1 MTSDQNEN
9 LAALR
14 CACAPAKS
22 PRLRLVQGFAAAV
35 LAGVLLQSPARATGD
50 FYEEPL
56 QTLSDYLRLD
66 QLPAKT
72 TKQVIDETSPE
83 AAEAPDLDVPKELLG
98 LMKKPGAE
106 ALAAIDKM
114 MLGARLRASND
125 VISMLHDVRDVF
137 AGPANA
143 TETAEYLD
151 WRIGQADRFGVSF
164 DAAKPPKETDA
175 SPPPLNPE
183 LVADIER
190 HLIKASPA
198 LKPHWLYLRGA
209 VEYRSHNIA
218 ASQTWFEKV
227 VKDFPK
233 SPRAEFA
240 LYMAA
245 RCQLW
250 KSRSANYDLDAPDL
264 VAKERTKLKKLLD
277 EYLAKYPHGRLL
289 GDALG
294 WYGAYAYD
302 GGDYGTAL
310 RFYAQQLG
318 MEDHPEIA
326 DGAAQMVERTLSHLA
341 SKPTDKV
348 FAEVARHPQAALALL
363 YLVVNTAESDNY
375 NGKIDPVDEV
385 RGWRKKVL
393 PKLAAAISAE
403 SKLYHDAVWK
413 PRYLAMLVY
422 AASAAGQ
429 QDQALKLLQSAGA
442 AVEDS
447 DDLLLARGVV
457 LHRAKQPGEAVKT
470 LETLLTNVPDSPL
483 VRGARLRMALALA
496 DDHRGGEAVLA
507 LQKLL
512 PVPKNDAPK
521 PDAPEVDKKPDADK
535 PDAEK
540 PDANKEEPAAGE
552 DDESLVPNH
561 YQITYGVDNIQV
573 KALIDTLLNFAPV
586 EELAAAANT
595 PKLDPVRRLQ
605 LTEPIAQRLLA
616 KEQFDE
622 AKKYLTP
629 AQYGLVAAGLEK
641 LTIAARAAKDPAA
654 RAAACLKL
662 GDAWAA
668 TRGRLLTYPLDTDE
682 RRREVYIDFS
692 ADADVR
698 RADAAPFI
706 GATGN
711 YKLDLENRDELR
723 HAFNWWLEA
732 SDAQPGTP
740 QTAQA
745 LWRALKVMPQIADVS
760 PYTFERA
767 VSRKW
772 GDVARKLNDRLRT
785 ECADSV
791 EAKRYA
797 VAWDFAAPKPPKKDN
812 EYISP
817 HRGSA
822 GAGISG
828 ADALEV
834 VEPEGVEGNVP
845 EGLDARI
852 ASLEADAGRPDLA
865 KVRAKAEVLRG
876 QVRTAYT
883 GLFDA
888 RWVNFVDDLAQLLSE
903 PDPGVEVRKSY
914 AHLRA
919 EFLNNSAIGGG
930 SMGDHESTVDDTL
943 LAEIKTALADP
954 GTKPVA
960 DYFEFLRLAVIANH
974 FVSVE
979 LKEKDK
985 NQENLSKEED
995 TYRSRDYPQL
1005 AKASQAF
1012 LEKYPHSKK
1021 REAAMLL
1028 HARAVYR
1035 SSEQIALAKAVT
1047 WPRAARWEGGNEPT
1061 LTQQEPFDA
1070 KRVLAALDAYDK
1082 AFPQGRYAA
1091 DIRNYRAA
1099 VAFRQH
1105 EWKTVLDLSLAQLA
1119 GHDNPG
1125 LNHEVAD
1132 RLGNLFAQLVDERY
1146 RFEVLTAIK
1155 ESKRAKELLAKYL
1168 AVESDTHP
1176 LLYLKPW
1183 LREQLAAK

>member
-1 MTSDQNEN
+1 MTCDQNDN

-14 CACAPAKS
+14 RACSGVKS
-22 PRLRLVQGFAAAV
+22 RRLRLGHGFAAAV
-35 LAGVLLQSPARATGD
+35 LAGLLLQPHARATGD

-56 QTLSDYLRLD
+56 QTLSDYLKLD

-83 AAEAPDLDVPKELLG
+83 AAEAPDLDTARELLG

-114 MLGARLRASND
+114 VLGARLRASND
-125 VISMLHDVRDVF
+125 LISILHDVRDIF

-143 TETAEYLD
+143 AETAEYLD

-164 DAAKPPKETDA
+164 DSAKPPAE
-175 SPPPLNPE
+175 SSEPPPLNPE

-190 HLIKASPA
+190 HLAKASPA

-218 ASQTWFEKV
+218 ESQPWFEKV

-233 SPRAEFA
+233 SGRAEFA

-250 KSRSANYDLDAPDL
+250 KSRSNNYDLDAPE
-264 VAKERTKLKKLLD
+264 VVPKERAKLKKLWD
-277 EYLAKYPHGRLL
+277 DYFAKYPHGRLL

-302 GGDYGTAL
+302 GGDLGTAL
-310 RFYAQQLG
+310 RCYAQQLD
-318 MEDHPEIA
+318 MEDHPELA

-341 SKPTDKV
+341 SKPTDKA
-348 FAEVARHPQAALALL
+348 FAEVAKHPPAALALV

-375 NGKIDPVDEV
+375 NGKIDPADEV

-403 SKLYHDAVWK
+403 SKLYQDAVWK

-422 AASAAGQ
+422 AASGSGQ
-429 QDQALKLLQSAGA
+429 QDQALKLLQSAGD

-457 LHRAKQPGEAVKT
+457 LHRAKQPAAAVKT
-470 LETLLTNVPDSPL
+470 LETLLTKIPESPL
-483 VRGARLRMALALA
+483 ARGARLRMALALA

-512 PVPKNDAPK
+512 PVPKNAAPK
-521 PDAPEVDKKPDADK
+521 PDAPAADKKPEADK

-540 PDANKEEPAAGE
+540 PDTDKDQPVEVE
-552 DDESLVPNH
+552 DEDPRH

-586 EELAAAANT
+586 EELAAAAQT
-595 PKLDPVRRLQ
+595 PKLDPVRRLEF
-605 LTEPIAQRLLA
+605 TEPIAQRLLA

-629 AQYGLVAAGLEK
+629 AQYGLVAANLEK
-641 LTIAARAAKDPAA
+641 LTLAARAAKEPAV
-654 RAAACLKL
+654 RAAACLQL

-668 TRGRLLTYPLDTDE
+668 ARGRLLTYPLDTDG
-682 RRREVYIDFS
+682 RRHDVYIDFS

-706 GATGN
+706 GATGG

-767 VSRKW
+767 VARQW
-772 GDVARKLNDRLRT
+772 GDAARKLNDRLHA

-797 VAWDFAAPKPPKKDN
+797 VIWDFTAPKPPKKED
-812 EYISP
+812 EYVSP

-822 GAGISG
+822 GSGISG
-828 ADALEV
+828 AQALEV
-834 VEPEGVEGNVP
+834 AAVENNEGNGAA
-845 EGLDARI
+845 GLSVSI
-852 ASLEADAGRPDLA
+852 ASLEEEAGAADVK
-865 KVRAKAEVLRG
+865 KVRAKAEALRG
-876 QVRTAYT
+876 KVRNAYQ
-883 GLFDA
+883 GLLDA
-888 RWVNFVDDLAQLLSE
+888 RWVNYVDDLALFLSE
-903 PDPGVEVRKSY
+903 PDPGAAVRERY
-914 AHLRA
+914 AHLRT

-930 SMGDHESTVDDTL
+930 FNGDHESSVDETL
-943 LAEIKTALADP
+943 LAEVKAALADP
-954 GTKPVA
+954 ATKPVA

-979 LKEKDK
+979 LKAKDK
-985 NQENLSKEED
+985 NQENLAKEPED

-1005 AKASQAF
+1005 AKAAQAF
-1012 LEKYPHSKK
+1012 VEKYPQSKK

-1035 SSEQIALAKAVT
+1035 GSEQIELPKMVT
-1047 WPRAARWEGGNEPT
+1047 WPRASRWEGGNEPT

-1082 AFPQGRYAA
+1082 AFPHGRYAA
-1091 DIRNYRAA
+1091 DIRSYRAA
-1099 VAFRQH
+1099 VAVRQH
-1105 EWKTVLDLSLAQLA
+1105 DWKTALELSIAQLA
-1119 GHDNPG
+1119 GHENSA
-1125 LNHEVAD
+1125 LNAETAN
-1132 RLGNLFAQLVDERY
+1132 RLGDLFAQLADERY
-1146 RFEVLTAIK
+1146 RADVLAAIK
-1155 ESKRAKELLAKYL
+1155 DNKRAKELLLKYL
-1168 AVESDTHP
+1168 AYESDTHP
-1176 LLYLKPW
+1176 LLYLKSW